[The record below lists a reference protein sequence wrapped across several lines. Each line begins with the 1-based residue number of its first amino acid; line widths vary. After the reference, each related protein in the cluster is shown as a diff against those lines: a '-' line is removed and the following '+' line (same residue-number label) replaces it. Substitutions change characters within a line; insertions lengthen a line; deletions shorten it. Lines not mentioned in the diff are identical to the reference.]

1 MTSILGQREYFLY
14 GKTVYMVHLWPKPN
28 SCARFTVQTLFSST
42 LVVAE
47 SNLSSEV
54 ANMLSTVR
62 ACCVSSAVVFFWT
75 TGLDMAIECN
85 LKGSRWV
92 S

>member
-28 SCARFTVQTLFSST
+28 SCAWFTVQTLFSST

-62 ACCVSSAVVFFWT
+62 ACLCVISCCVF
-75 TGLDMAIECN
+75 LDD
-85 LKGSRWV
+85 GTRYGD
-92 S
+92 